1 MRVFFVIAPRFQG
14 FLRIMEVFSQ
24 NLRVSSQNLRVF
36 PQNLRVSSEKLT
48 VRKEDIIKGV
58 VIKGI
63 VSTPKAGHKKKDRS
77 SKTVST
83 TSLNPFEKRKAP
95 NPPPPPPPSDSVPKT
110 KAAKKRGMSVI

>member
-1 MRVFFVIAPRFQG
+1 MTTNPGGRDEEQEKGEQRLSLGIESTA
-14 FLRIMEVFSQ
+14 S
-24 NLRVSSQNLRVF
+24 
-36 PQNLRVSSEKLT
+36 SSEKLT
-48 VRKEDIIKGV
+48 LRKEDIIKGV
-58 VIKGI
+58 IIKGI

>member
-1 MRVFFVIAPRFQG
+1 MTTNPGGRDEELEKGEQRLSLGI
-14 FLRIMEVFSQ
+14 E
-24 NLRVSSQNLRVF
+24 SSAS
-36 PQNLRVSSEKLT
+36 SSEKLT

-95 NPPPPPPPSDSVPKT
+95 NPPPPPPSDSVPKT